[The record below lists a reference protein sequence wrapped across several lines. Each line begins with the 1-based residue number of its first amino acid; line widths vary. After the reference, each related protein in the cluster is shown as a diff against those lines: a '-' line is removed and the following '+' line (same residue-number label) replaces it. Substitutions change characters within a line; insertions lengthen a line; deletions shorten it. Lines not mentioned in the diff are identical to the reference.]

1 MSFSYDKSNIKLL
14 TAVNSL
20 QFIPGLG
27 FCIDIYI
34 YIYIYIYMSMCVR
47 VCISVSLV
55 AQW

>member
-27 FCIDIYI
+27 FCIDIY
-34 YIYIYIYMSMCVR
+34 MSMCVR
-47 VCISVSLV
+47 VCVSVSLV
-55 AQW
+55 VQW